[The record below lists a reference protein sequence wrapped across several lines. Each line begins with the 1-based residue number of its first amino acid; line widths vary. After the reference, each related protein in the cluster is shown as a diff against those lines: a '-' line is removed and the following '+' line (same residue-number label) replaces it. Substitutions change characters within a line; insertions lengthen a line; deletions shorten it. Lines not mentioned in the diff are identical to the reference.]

1 MTWILWSV
9 AVLAFV
15 LGWALRA
22 RLGPPRA
29 PHTRRVLL
37 VVYVAP
43 DGKEIARR
51 TLEPMAAR
59 WN

>member
-1 MTWILWSV
+1 VILLLWPI

-22 RLGPPRA
+22 RLGPARA

-51 TLEPMAAR
+51 ALEPMAAR